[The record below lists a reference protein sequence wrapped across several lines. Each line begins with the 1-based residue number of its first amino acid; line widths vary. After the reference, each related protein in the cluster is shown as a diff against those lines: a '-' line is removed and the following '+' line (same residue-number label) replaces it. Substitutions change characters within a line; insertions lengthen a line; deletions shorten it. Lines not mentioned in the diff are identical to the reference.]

1 MFLLINHDKIA
12 MVNAM
17 KVRMRLWVKITIVIM
32 TILVL
37 LFVYGRFI
45 NTMGFKV
52 HEYTINSNI
61 PESFNGLKIVH
72 ISDINYMHSTNKEDL
87 KRIVK
92 RINLI
97 NPDIIVFTGDLLNVN
112 LTYTKQDIEDITNML
127 KDMNAKIGKFAVYG
141 EEDIEFDEYEKI
153 LTNSDF
159 TLLDNDYQLLFNKS
173 NEPII
178 IAGMSN
184 DGDIDLPDLYTYS
197 ILLTHKPDNIDDID
211 YGNYNL
217 ILAGHSIGGYINIPG
232 IKNLLLP
239 PGAKKYYKD
248 YYKLDDTKMYIS
260 NGLGTKYFRFR
271 MLNKPSF
278 NFYRINK
285 K

>member
-1 MFLLINHDKIA
+1 MN

-17 KVRMRLWVKITIVIM
+17 KVRMRLWVKITLTII

-72 ISDINYMHSTNKEDL
+72 ISDINYMHSTSKEDL

-97 NPDIIVFTGDLLNVN
+97 NPDIIVFTGDLLNVH
-112 LTYTKQDIEDITNML
+112 LTYTKKDIDDVTNIL
-127 KDMNAKIGKFAVYG
+127 KEMNAKIGKFAVYG
-141 EEDIEFDEYEKI
+141 EEDIEFDDYEKI
-153 LTNSDF
+153 LNNSNF
-159 TLLDNDYQLLFNKS
+159 ILLDNDYQVLYNKS

-184 DGDIDLPDLYTYS
+184 DEKDINLPNINTYS
-197 ILLTHKPDNIDDID
+197 ILLTHKPDNINEID
-211 YGNYNL
+211 YSNYDL
-217 ILAGHSIGGYINIPG
+217 ILAGHSLGGYINIPG

-239 PGAKKYYKD
+239 NGAKKYYKD
-248 YYKLDDTKMYIS
+248 YYRLDNSRLYIS
-260 NGLGTKYFRFR
+260 NGLGTKYVRFR
-271 MLNKPSF
+271 ILNKPSF

>member
-1 MFLLINHDKIA
+1 MN

-17 KVRMRLWVKITIVIM
+17 KVRMRLWVKITLTII

-72 ISDINYMHSTNKEDL
+72 ISDINYMHSTSKEDL

-97 NPDIIVFTGDLLNVN
+97 NPDIIVFTGDLLNVH
-112 LTYTKQDIEDITNML
+112 LTYTKKDIDDVTNIL
-127 KDMNAKIGKFAVYG
+127 KEMNAKIGKFAVYG
-141 EEDIEFDEYEKI
+141 EEDIEFDDYEKI
-153 LTNSDF
+153 LNNSNF
-159 TLLDNDYQLLFNKS
+159 ILLDNDYQVLYNKS

-184 DGDIDLPDLYTYS
+184 DEKDINLPNINTYN
-197 ILLTHKPDNIDDID
+197 ILLTHKPDNINDID
-211 YGNYNL
+211 YSNYDL
-217 ILAGHSIGGYINIPG
+217 ILAGHSLGGYINIPG

-239 PGAKKYYKD
+239 NGAKIYYKD
-248 YYKLDDTKMYIS
+248 YYHLDNTRLYIS
-260 NGLGTKYFRFR
+260 NGLGTKYVRFR
-271 MLNKPSF
+271 ILNKPSF

-285 K
+285 AI

>member
-1 MFLLINHDKIA
+1 MNV
-12 MVNAM
+12 VNAM
-17 KVRMRLWVKITIVIM
+17 KVRMRLWVKITLTII

-72 ISDINYMHSTNKEDL
+72 ISDINYMHSTSKEDL

-97 NPDIIVFTGDLLNVN
+97 NPDIIVFTGDLLNVH
-112 LTYTKQDIEDITNML
+112 LTYTKKDIDDVTNIL
-127 KDMNAKIGKFAVYG
+127 KEMNAKIGKFAVYG
-141 EEDIEFDEYEKI
+141 EEDIEFDDYEKI
-153 LTNSDF
+153 LNNSNF
-159 TLLDNDYQLLFNKS
+159 ILLDNDYQVLYNKS

-184 DGDIDLPDLYTYS
+184 DEKDINLPNINTYS
-197 ILLTHKPDNIDDID
+197 ILLTHKPDNINEID
-211 YGNYNL
+211 YSNYDL
-217 ILAGHSIGGYINIPG
+217 ILAGHSLGGYINIPG

-239 PGAKKYYKD
+239 NGAKKYYKD
-248 YYKLDDTKMYIS
+248 YYRLDNTRLYIS
-260 NGLGTKYFRFR
+260 NGLGTKYVRFR
-271 MLNKPSF
+271 ILNKPSF